1 MIELKKMKLQ
11 HIEGGSWGR
20 LVFIAEVLIYHTT
33 KKDIVEHV
41 SDGMQKA
48 SDNYSNI
55 YLAGGNPFGHR

>member
-1 MIELKKMKLQ
+1 MELQ
-11 HIEGGSWGR
+11 HIEGGSWGW

-33 KKDIVEHV
+33 KKDIVEHA

-48 SDNYSNI
+48 SDTYSNI